1 MRITCHRNF
10 LIWATLFQSLLFVF
24 MLVSKTY
31 AATETKLLPSDG
43 ATYDYFGVSVSVSGN
58 VALVGAK
65 DDDDKGAN
73 SGSAYVFRWNGSSW
87 VQEQKLLPSDGA
99 ASDYFG
105 TSVSISGDVALV
117 GADWDDDKGGNSGSA
132 YVFRWNGSSWVEE
145 DKLLASDGVSG
156 DWFGGSVS
164 IDGNV
169 ALVGAQGNDDNDYN
183 SGSAYVFRW
192 NGSDWVEEQKLLS
205 SDGAVFDFFGESV
218 SISGNVALVGAVEDD
233 DNGDESGSAYV
244 FRWNGSSW
252 VQEQK
257 LLPSDGAAYDWFGE
271 SVSISGNAALVGA
284 EGDYGA
290 SGSAYV
296 FRWNGSNWVQE
307 QKLVASDG
315 AYYDYFGTSVSISS
329 DVALVGADWDDDKGI
344 QSGSAYVYTIG
355 VQSELIADFSAIPTS
370 GPAPLIVSFSDQSMG
385 TVSSWNWNFGDGTTS
400 NEQNPSHTYTDPG
413 TYTVSLTVTGPGG
426 SDTETKADYITVR
439 SASKA
444 MPWIP
449 LLLMDD

>member
-1 MRITCHRNF
+1 VPI
-10 LIWATLFQSLLFVF
+10 S
-24 MLVSKTY
+24 S
-31 AATETKLLPSDG
+31 
-43 ATYDYFGVSVSVSGN
+43 N
-58 VALVGAK
+58 VALVGA
-65 DDDDKGAN
+65 D
-73 SGSAYVFRWNGSSW
+73 S
-87 VQEQKLLPSDGA
+87 
-99 ASDYFG
+99 
-105 TSVSISGDVALV
+105 
-117 GADWDDDKGGNSGSA
+117 
-132 YVFRWNGSSWVEE
+132 
-145 DKLLASDGVSG
+145 
-156 DWFGGSVS
+156 
-164 IDGNV
+164 
-169 ALVGAQGNDDNDYN
+169 NDDN
-183 SGSAYVFRW
+183 GM
-192 NGSDWVEEQKLLS
+192 G
-205 SDGAVFDFFGESV
+205 
-218 SISGNVALVGAVEDD
+218 
-233 DNGDESGSAYV
+233 SGSAYV

-257 LLPSDGAAYDWFGE
+257 LLPSDGAAYDWFGT

-296 FRWNGSNWVQE
+296 FRWNGSNWVEE

-315 AYYDYFGTSVSISS
+315 AYYDYFGASVSISS
-329 DVALVGADWDDDKGI
+329 NVALVGADSNDDKGTS
-344 QSGSAYVYTIG
+344 SGSAYVYTIG

-449 LLLMDD
+449 LLLLDE